1 MYIRCVKMYF
11 KMHDG
16 HVIYQKVLKYKLS
29 NVENIK
35 KKKKILKVRKV
46 IKEKEK
52 KPSLSVQADYAI

>member
-35 KKKKILKVRKV
+35 KKKI
-46 IKEKEK
+46 I
-52 KPSLSVQADYAI
+52 

>member
-1 MYIRCVKMYF
+1 MYF

-35 KKKKILKVRKV
+35 KK
-46 IKEKEK
+46 
-52 KPSLSVQADYAI
+52 

>member
-1 MYIRCVKMYF
+1 
-11 KMHDG
+11 MHDG

-35 KKKKILKVRKV
+35 KKKKKILIVRKV